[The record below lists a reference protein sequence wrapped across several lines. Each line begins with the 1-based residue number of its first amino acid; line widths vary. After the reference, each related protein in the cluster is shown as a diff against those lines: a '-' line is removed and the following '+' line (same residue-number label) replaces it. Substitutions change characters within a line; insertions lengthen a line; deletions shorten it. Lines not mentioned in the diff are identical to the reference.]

1 MGKQYLNTKSHNK
14 KKAKLTPEII
24 FLIFF
29 KGAVFAPLKG
39 AEKLSNNVFLKT
51 MNNWQTRI

>member
-51 MNNWQTRI
+51 MNN